1 MMFRDHLDTFSDY
14 LIEKSSL
21 CDTYLIPGKNLDKV
35 LDWYGI
41 ERLKAF
47 KSISK
52 FSPTFTDLDNR
63 DEYYEHMIL
72 WDPVKLKLIGGQ
84 RFKFNIN
91 NYDGKNSYLE
101 YYHSGLYTHL
111 KKKNLPFA
119 EIGRTFIMPDY
130 QNKKD
135 LWFRELIR
143 GFVRIPESKGIN
155 LALGLISFNH
165 LKLKTNTP
173 RLFLNCLENSFF
185 RGFLDIPFEDSLITK
200 EIDNE
205 RKKLKWDKFHLSDL
219 EKKLIES
226 DNYFKLPEVLKPY
239 RAFCSVEYEGY
250 SLAEDYNKIY
260 QLLFSGQSKNIGKR
274 QRMRLKPYE
283 GLKIWEID

>member
-1 MMFRDHLDTFSDY
+1 MFRDHLDTLSDY

-21 CDTYLIPGKNLDKV
+21 CYTYLVPGKILDKV
-35 LDWYGI
+35 LGWYGK

-52 FSPTFTDLDNR
+52 FSPSFTDLDNR

-72 WDPVKLKLIGGQ
+72 WDPIKLKLIGGQ

-101 YYHSGLYTHL
+101 NYHSGLYIHL
-111 KKKNLPFA
+111 KKKKLPFA

-130 QNKKD
+130 QSKRD

-165 LKLKTNTP
+165 LELKKNTP
-173 RLFLNCLENSFF
+173 GLFINCLENSFF
-185 RGFLDIPFEDSLITK
+185 RGFLDIPFEDSLKTK
-200 EIDNE
+200 EFDYE
-205 RKKLKWDKFHLSDL
+205 RKKLKWDKFHLGDL
-219 EKKLIES
+219 EKRLIEL
-226 DNYFKLPEVLKPY
+226 DNSFKLPEVLKPY

-250 SLAEDYNKIY
+250 SLAENYNKIY

-283 GLKIWEID
+283 GMKVWKND